1 MLRDYL
7 KDYGLSSD
15 QINYICKYYGSEDS
29 LLDSEDFEI
38 AAISGLSI
46 EEARRLKEFIATK
59 RHGGVARD
67 FLRRW
72 SRILSDEDLESA
84 YREYEKLAKLHPESP
99 VIWQIK
105 GELLEKM
112 GRHAEAM
119 EAYRRAKELYE
130 KRNEIPP
137 SVLEEKLH
145 GATYHHRT
153 QTNGIGLINGL
164 GFSNGKSRSHVNGF
178 SNGFKNGIINGSG
191 LVNGTGRIGGER
203 RGQTPPII
211 RFLIAMV
218 IIFVV
223 VYSPLISL
231 FFFQGAPAY
240 SIDGNFDEW
249 RSAVPYYSLKSAPG
263 DIDIT
268 VVKFHPTERG
278 LYFFIQSRS
287 RIFQNASG
295 YYIFIDGDMDSNTG
309 YLVDN
314 IGAEY
319 MVEIYGWNGS
329 IVGRSLY
336 LFNSTDNYDFSGFTN
351 IGDVAAA
358 SRGNMLE
365 GFIPH
370 RFYNFRSVVVSSD
383 YAGGSDVVDV
393 PKYGSTP
400 IYIREKSYST
410 IVHFNETE
418 PVLKLEFFSQTNFT
432 LDNITFKFNGT
443 ATPVDMNRIALY
455 LDDGDNVFDSHDT
468 MISDSWGLKD
478 GWKIIFPKL
487 DLNLKN
493 KSTIFLTVRC
503 QWNYL
508 MERSI
513 FVSVVNLGVNLD
525 YVIVDLSDGGSYI
538 GRIPDEVHVDGSFM
552 DWQHTK
558 SDPVMDVRD
567 PAGHY
572 TMGDYNIDITNYSS
586 YNGDHLYFY
595 LAVNG
600 ELFGG
605 SACPVERSYR
615 LPDSDGDS
623 VPDRFDI
630 YPYDFNNDGVPDDE
644 SVIIINGTRYPD
656 VDGDGIPDYPYGED
670 MWLNTTIPSNFP
682 APYGGKEVHKYIGPV
697 PTTHIYGYDT
707 LRIYINSDNNVS
719 TGFSLPHFPIGADY
733 MVEMYGTGGSIINAS
748 LYTYSAGNWTYL
760 RNISFFKGYHSIE
773 LDSGISTLHASSVMI
788 LSDWDSDRDLTDSP
802 LVSPDTRGVN
812 VHKQLH
818 LHYNATSQNLE
829 MDTFK
834 GNTGY
839 YVNIKANN
847 YALWVMT
854 PSFAKDFE
862 ISSYPVVSLYL
873 VPHPVRF
880 GIFVIIPGLN
890 VSLYV
895 YNFTTEEATLIGYDY
910 NPDISDSGWYNF
922 TVKNTTSIAKGE
934 TLVLRVL
941 STGYS
946 GVLGTTSVDVYFNS
960 TDYDSKIDIPTSTY
974 ISVDYLRTY
983 NSSEETDVFDGG
995 EYLIVRAKI
1004 SDPFGYRDVSA
1015 ANIFING
1022 PDGLILAT
1030 NNSMDYESHTTSAKI
1045 FYYSLTVPDVP
1056 GEYNIT
1062 VVGYESNGVT
1072 SSGVG
1077 IFFVRARMAVAIYP
1091 DTTLTSSPGK
1101 EAWFNIS
1108 LLNLGNMID
1117 TYVITADES
1126 TEHFPFD
1133 IYMGSIH
1140 LATDSDG
1147 DGEWNWVNSSYD
1159 VNGSLAITVQPLE
1172 RINLTIIKHVPYG
1185 TWGKSDLLIL
1195 NASSISNS
1203 TVYDDVRLRTNVE
1216 VLSLKKAL
1224 YLNGSSS
1231 LSLKHGNSER
1241 SVTINYGQSHSWSFS
1256 RIYYDINLTG
1266 YIVANLYVDAKPSSY
1281 SGVAMTVSIYADSTL
1296 IGKDEIIGERGARWY
1311 QFTIVPR
1318 IDTIPKNSE
1327 ITVKMEVKGYL
1338 TSAVVYYDSDAHPS
1352 NITIPTS
1359 DHIEIRS
1366 LYLYNASGK
1375 SQTFHAGERVRV
1387 VASITSPFGSED
1399 ISTAYL
1405 NITDPMDSKVLSS
1418 TPMTLET
1425 SSNGMKVYIYNYDIP
1440 EDGLSGYWH
1449 VRVDVHDDPIL
1460 RINATTF
1467 FFIPW
1472 NVSVDPDH
1480 NITTNRSSMD
1490 RYFLF
1495 NHTITNTGWGANIF
1509 EISSISSDGFDIQ
1522 LIIDG
1527 NLAAEDYDGDGT
1539 WDFVNS
1545 SYDIDGDGNPDTGI
1559 LLPGHSM
1566 NVTLA
1571 IRIPG
1576 GFKGNETAEVIVY
1589 SFLSQSIR
1597 DDARDDIHVVP
1608 ELQNLMVPLLAVL
1621 GLILIKR
1628 KGKFTPCGV
1637 QSQ

>member
-682 APYGGKEVHKYIGPV
+682 APYGGKEVHRYIGPI
-697 PTTHIYGYDT
+697 PFRKID
-707 LRIYINSDNNVS
+707 
-719 TGFSLPHFPIGADY
+719 
-733 MVEMYGTGGSIINAS
+733 
-748 LYTYSAGNWTYL
+748 GN
-760 RNISFFKGYHSIE
+760 
-773 LDSGISTLHASSVMI
+773 
-788 LSDWDSDRDLTDSP
+788 
-802 LVSPDTRGVN
+802 
-812 VHKQLH
+812 
-818 LHYNATSQNLE
+818 
-829 MDTFK
+829 DTFYVFIDDNGTYHAPFLPFGTSHMVVITGRG
-834 GNTGY
+834 GNGSAWLKEY
-839 YVNIKANN
+839 RGNKWIKIRKVKIAFNRN
-847 YALWVMT
+847 QLEGDSV
-854 PSFAKDFE
+854 
-862 ISSYPVVSLYL
+862 I
-873 VPHPVRF
+873 HG
-880 GIFVIIPGLN
+880 GIFVLSTDWMENRDLVNSPAYGTFTVLKVDSIPKLITRAGDETYVN
-890 VSLYV
+890 MTLYW
-895 YNFTTEEATLIGYDY
+895 NGSMEFGNLTLINCTVRVNGTLELTVYGNFYMDKKTIITANGTGYEGGKGGSAKG
-910 NPDISDSGWYNF
+910 NPDGKDGSGIGGGKGGMATGGGGGGGGYGGYGGDGG
-922 TVKNTTSIAKGE
+922 TSKGGE
-934 TLVLRVL
+934 GGKPYGTPSEEDIEMGSGGGGGAVGKLGSRYYDGGNGASGGGCIKVYGRKIIIEGGIYANGENAVL
-941 STGYS
+941 SLGGGGGGGS
-946 GVLGTTSVDVYFNS
+946 GGGILIYGKRIFVNGTLSASGGNGGSSILG
-960 TDYDSKIDIPTSTY
+960 
-974 ISVDYLRTY
+974 
-983 NSSEETDVFDGG
+983 GG
-995 EYLIVRAKI
+995 GGGGAGGRI
-1004 SDPFGYRDVSA
+1004 
-1015 ANIFING
+1015 
-1022 PDGLILAT
+1022 
-1030 NNSMDYESHTTSAKI
+1030 KI
-1045 FYYSLTVPDVP
+1045 FYTEKLEINGNINVSAGKGGKNIVNSANNGKP
-1056 GEYNIT
+1056 GDKGTEYYTKIPEIT
-1062 VVGYESNGVT
+1062 PHL
-1072 SSGVG
+1072 G
-1077 IFFVRARMAVAIYP
+1077 IFITMLI
-1091 DTTLTSSPGK
+1091 
-1101 EAWFNIS
+1101 
-1108 LLNLGNMID
+1108 MI
-1117 TYVITADES
+1117 IAALS
-1126 TEHFPFD
+1126 
-1133 IYMGSIH
+1133 
-1140 LATDSDG
+1140 
-1147 DGEWNWVNSSYD
+1147 
-1159 VNGSLAITVQPLE
+1159 
-1172 RINLTIIKHVPYG
+1172 
-1185 TWGKSDLLIL
+1185 
-1195 NASSISNS
+1195 
-1203 TVYDDVRLRTNVE
+1203 DVR
-1216 VLSLKKAL
+1216 
-1224 YLNGSSS
+1224 
-1231 LSLKHGNSER
+1231 
-1241 SVTINYGQSHSWSFS
+1241 
-1256 RIYYDINLTG
+1256 G
-1266 YIVANLYVDAKPSSY
+1266 YK
-1281 SGVAMTVSIYADSTL
+1281 
-1296 IGKDEIIGERGARWY
+1296 R
-1311 QFTIVPR
+1311 
-1318 IDTIPKNSE
+1318 
-1327 ITVKMEVKGYL
+1327 
-1338 TSAVVYYDSDAHPS
+1338 
-1352 NITIPTS
+1352 
-1359 DHIEIRS
+1359 
-1366 LYLYNASGK
+1366 
-1375 SQTFHAGERVRV
+1375 
-1387 VASITSPFGSED
+1387 
-1399 ISTAYL
+1399 
-1405 NITDPMDSKVLSS
+1405 
-1418 TPMTLET
+1418 
-1425 SSNGMKVYIYNYDIP
+1425 
-1440 EDGLSGYWH
+1440 
-1449 VRVDVHDDPIL
+1449 
-1460 RINATTF
+1460 
-1467 FFIPW
+1467 
-1472 NVSVDPDH
+1472 
-1480 NITTNRSSMD
+1480 
-1490 RYFLF
+1490 
-1495 NHTITNTGWGANIF
+1495 
-1509 EISSISSDGFDIQ
+1509 
-1522 LIIDG
+1522 
-1527 NLAAEDYDGDGT
+1527 
-1539 WDFVNS
+1539 
-1545 SYDIDGDGNPDTGI
+1545 
-1559 LLPGHSM
+1559 
-1566 NVTLA
+1566 
-1571 IRIPG
+1571 
-1576 GFKGNETAEVIVY
+1576 
-1589 SFLSQSIR
+1589 SIR
-1597 DDARDDIHVVP
+1597 NGDR
-1608 ELQNLMVPLLAVL
+1608 
-1621 GLILIKR
+1621 
-1628 KGKFTPCGV
+1628 
-1637 QSQ
+1637 